1 MSDTLEGIILGG
13 KYKILRRLGR
23 GGMAEVYLAHQE
35 NLGRDVAIKLMHA
48 FLASEQDFLHRFKRE
63 ARAMA
68 AMNHPNIV
76 GVYDFDVY
84 GESTYYLVME
94 YISGGTLKDKLAQ
107 LAEKGERLPLETAVQ
122 IGIEVA
128 SALEYAHQ
136 RNMIHRDVKPANIM
150 INDTGHAILTDFGIV
165 KLVGGQSMAYTAT
178 GALIGT
184 PAYMSPEQALGKP
197 GDARSDIYSLG
208 TLLFQMVT
216 GHLPFDADTPLAI
229 VMKHVND
236 PVPSPAAFNPQVPS
250 PLQDIVL
257 KAMAKNPEERYQTAG
272 ELEMALRH
280 ADLSGTGATI
290 APVALGSIHQTEVM
304 GTAVAGLPH
313 THTMPEKLGAT
324 IPGAP
329 MPETAVPLTPTSAS
343 KKRPYWLFGLLGF
356 LVVAAIVAGALGL
369 FDGSEATDRNTPA
382 AVAAA
387 DATATATPTPESSI
401 FATAVETPD
410 TNATIAAAVAL
421 TAEAGETPTATP
433 SQTPTATATP
443 SPTLDAT
450 QAFLSSCTLNAEL
463 IVAYTY
469 NNTRFSS
476 APISSTFP
484 ANWTLRNS
492 GTCPWPASLQW
503 AYVEGEDF
511 GYDDGPIPLETA
523 VEAGEEITLNAT
535 FIAPNAVNSYES
547 LWQLIDAEGNPFGP
561 EIAFSFSTYV
571 PATAT
576 PTTPP
581 ASPTPAATATPEE
594 IAELNY
600 GFEIFGC
607 EYINTEWRCTVRLW
621 PIGGAGGP
629 YTLLILD
636 QPGGQ
641 ATEFRG
647 PWPATYFAMARRCAA
662 YNQEVRVIDDGS
674 GTDFSRH
681 LYIDPDD
688 YIAGGCT
695 LP

>member
-94 YISGGTLKDKLAQ
+94 YISGGTLKDKLAE

-136 RNMIHRDVKPANIM
+136 RSMIHRDVKPANIM
-150 INDTGHAILTDFGIV
+150 LNDTGHAILTDFGIV

-184 PAYMSPEQALGKP
+184 PAYMSPEQALGKS

-208 TLLFQMVT
+208 TLLFQMIT
-216 GHLPFDADTPLAI
+216 GYLPFDADTPLAI
-229 VMKHVND
+229 VMKHVNE
-236 PVPSPAAFNPQVPS
+236 PVPSPATFNPEIP
-250 PLQDIVL
+250 PALQEIVL

-280 ADLSGTGATI
+280 ADLSGAGATV
-290 APVALGSIHQTEVM
+290 APLAAGSVHHTEVM
-304 GTAVAGLPH
+304 GTAVAETPL
-313 THTMPEKLGAT
+313 TMPGKLGAT
-324 IPGAP
+324 LPGATLP
-329 MPETAVPLTPTSAS
+329 DTAVSPTPASAS
-343 KKRPYWLFGLLGF
+343 KKRPYWLFGLLGL
-356 LVVAAIVAGALGL
+356 LVIAAIVAGASGL
-369 FDGSEATDRNTPA
+369 FSGQQTTETPVQT
-382 AVAAA
+382 AVAIAN
-387 DATATATPTPESSI
+387 DAPTSPPTSEPQTTTPP
-401 FATAVETPD
+401 AGTPD
-410 TNATIAAAVAL
+410 TNATIAAAISL
-421 TAEAGETPTATP
+421 TTEAGDPPTATP
-433 SQTPTATATP
+433 STTPTPTATA
-443 SPTLDAT
+443 SPTTDAT
-450 QAFLSSCTLNAEL
+450 RAFLSSCTNDAEL
-463 IVAYTY
+463 VVAYTY
-469 NNTRFSS
+469 NNTRFST
-476 APISSTFP
+476 APVSSTFP

-511 GYDDGPIPLETA
+511 GYDDGPIPLETT
-523 VEAGEEITLNAT
+523 VEAGEEITLNAP
-535 FIAPNAVNSYES
+535 FVAPNTVNSYES
-547 LWQLIDAEGNPFGP
+547 IWQLIDAEGNPFGP
-561 EIAFSFSTYV
+561 EIAFTFSTYV

-688 YIAGGCT
+688 YFAGGCT

>member
-35 NLGRDVAIKLMHA
+35 NLGRDVAIKLMHS

-94 YISGGTLKDKLAQ
+94 YISGGTLKEKLAD
-107 LAEKGERLPLETAVQ
+107 LAERGERLSLETAVQ
-122 IGIEVA
+122 IGVEVA

-150 INDTGHAILTDFGIV
+150 LNETGHAILTDFGIV

-208 TLLFQMVT
+208 TLLFQMIT

-236 PVPSPAAFNPQVPS
+236 PVPLPTTFNPDVPAA
-250 PLQDIVL
+250 LQEIIL
-257 KAMAKNPEERYQTAG
+257 RAMAKNPDERYQTAG
-272 ELEMALRH
+272 ELEMSLRH
-280 ADLSGTGATI
+280 ADLKGVSGAVV
-290 APVALGSIHQTEVM
+290 PNLEGSVHHTEVM
-304 GTAVAGLPH
+304 GTAFSGMPSSSPGKIEATVPGV
-313 THTMPEKLGAT
+313 TMPGAT
-324 IPGAP
+324 MPGVAP
-329 MPETAVPLTPTSAS
+329 T
-343 KKRPYWLFGLLGF
+343 KKRPYWLFGLLGI
-356 LVVAAIVAGALGL
+356 LVVAAIAAGAFGL
-369 FDGSEATDRNTPA
+369 FSGEEPVEPTTQP
-382 AVAAA
+382 AVAAVTSTTTPTLTLEL
-387 DATATATPTPESSI
+387 TATTRPED
-401 FATAVETPD
+401 TPD
-410 TNATIAAAVAL
+410 TDATISAAVAL

-433 SQTPTATATP
+433 SKTPTKTPTA
-443 SPTLDAT
+443 SPTIDAT
-450 QAFLSSCTLNAEL
+450 LAFLANCSIDAEL
-463 IVAYTY
+463 VVAYTY
-469 NNTRFSS
+469 NNTRFSA
-476 APISSTFP
+476 APVGSSFP
-484 ANWTLRNS
+484 ATWTLRNS

-503 AYVEGEDF
+503 AYIEGEDF
-511 GYDDGPIPLETA
+511 AYDDGPIPLQA
-523 VEAGEEITLNAT
+523 SVAAGEEITLNAT
-535 FIAPNAVNSYES
+535 FIAPNSVNNYDSV
-547 LWQLIDAEGNPFGP
+547 WQLIDAEGNPYGP
-561 EIAFSFSTYV
+561 EISFTFSTYV
-571 PATAT
+571 PTT
-576 PTTPP
+576 PTPTQPP
-581 ASPTPAATATPEE
+581 ASPTPVATATPEE

-629 YTLLILD
+629 YTLLVLD

-674 GTDFSRH
+674 ATDFSRA
-681 LYIDPDD
+681 LYIHPND
-688 YIAGGCT
+688 YFPGGCT